1 MATSAYKT
9 GLRQLLSGAVPFGSA
24 RIGVMLLDPDYTFNA
39 NSEFV
44 SNVSDNEVVNLNGT
58 GYFRKI
64 LEGRSV
70 EVSGSNIVFKADD
83 PRWSLIEV
91 NSNVGS
97 AVLFAQSIN
106 DNTSSL
112 LLHYELPETETVGAD
127 LVVEFENGEA
137 LKSNIP

>member
-9 GLRQLLSGAVPFGSA
+9 GLRQLLSGAVPYESA
-24 RIGVMLLDPDYTFNA
+24 RIGVMLLDPGYTFNA

-44 SNVSDNEVVNLNGT
+44 SNISTDEVEGT

-112 LLHYELPETETVGAD
+112 LLHYELPETETVGSD
-127 LVVEFENGEA
+127 LVVQFSNNEVF
-137 LKSNIP
+137 KTNIP

>member
-1 MATSAYKT
+1 
-9 GLRQLLSGAVPFGSA
+9 
-24 RIGVMLLDPDYTFNA
+24 MLLDPTYTFNA

-44 SNVSDNEVVNLNGT
+44 ASVSDKEVVNLNGT

-70 EVSGSNIVFKADD
+70 EVDGSNIVFKADD
-83 PRWSLIEV
+83 VRWSYIET
-91 NSNVGS
+91 NGNVGS

-106 DNTSSL
+106 DETSAL
-112 LLHYELPETETVGAD
+112 LLHHELPETETVGSD
-127 LVVEFENGEA
+127 LVVQFENGEV

>member
-1 MATSAYKT
+1 
-9 GLRQLLSGAVPFGSA
+9 
-24 RIGVMLLDPDYTFNA
+24 MLLDPGYTFNA

-44 SNVSDNEVVNLNGT
+44 SNISTDEVEGT

-70 EVSGSNIVFKADD
+70 EVDGSNIVFKADD
-83 PRWSLIEV
+83 VRWSNIET
-91 NSNVGS
+91 NGNVGS
-97 AVLFAQSIN
+97 AVLFAQGIN

-112 LLHYELPETETVGAD
+112 LLHHELPETETVGSD
-127 LVVEFENGEA
+127 LVVQFENGEV

>member
-1 MATSAYKT
+1 MATSAYRT
-9 GLRQLLSGAVPFGSA
+9 GLQQLLSGAVPFGSA
-24 RIGVMLLDPDYTFNA
+24 RIGVMLLDPGYTFNA

-44 SNVSDNEVVNLNGT
+44 SNISTDEVEGT

-70 EVSGSNIVFKADD
+70 EVDGSNIVFKADD
-83 PRWSLIEV
+83 VRWSNIET
-91 NSNVGS
+91 NGNVGS
-97 AVLFAQSIN
+97 AVLFAQGIN

-112 LLHYELPETETVGAD
+112 LLHHELPETETVGSD
-127 LVVEFENGEA
+127 LVVQFENGEV